1 MSRSALQVI
10 KPAGGN
16 SLMKK
21 TAAEWQVDRQII
33 MGMSILSSSLK
44 SLTLKILVRNKG
56 RSVYTNKFMDG
67 KALVYCTLLKI
78 GIFFGASLAFPA
90 YITCWTDWK
99 KTSHSHDTKTLVC
112 FPWPVKNW
120 SNIFAW
126 NYCTQCSADETYF
139 SFNCNT
145 AHWRGKLLT
154 WMVSRIPC
162 PFSESPWAPQGTLW
176 SNKRHWSSANPTC
189 WA

>member
-90 YITCWTDWK
+90 YITC
-99 KTSHSHDTKTLVC
+99 
-112 FPWPVKNW
+112 
-120 SNIFAW
+120 
-126 NYCTQCSADETYF
+126 
-139 SFNCNT
+139 
-145 AHWRGKLLT
+145 
-154 WMVSRIPC
+154 
-162 PFSESPWAPQGTLW
+162 
-176 SNKRHWSSANPTC
+176 
-189 WA
+189 